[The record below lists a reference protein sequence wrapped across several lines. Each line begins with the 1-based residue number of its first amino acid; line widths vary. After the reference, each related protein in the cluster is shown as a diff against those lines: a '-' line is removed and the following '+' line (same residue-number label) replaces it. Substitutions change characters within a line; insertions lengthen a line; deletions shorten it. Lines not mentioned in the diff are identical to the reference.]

1 MAMDGA
7 LIDPRS
13 EELQNEFEMEIKR
26 IQVGDRGPVYLEPKF
41 RELDITDSFEVS
53 NAICEQLENGV
64 LAFVAMS
71 KVCALSTIQS
81 YSDTFQAPFITLS
94 MPQNTTSEDPYQLYL
109 RPHYID
115 GLVDVIV
122 LYGWKELLYIYDTDE
137 GLVRLQQLFQ
147 AFNVREYELIDIHVK
162 RVRDGRES
170 YSLLRDMYSKV
181 KETDLRILL
190 DIATSEARTLILKV
204 RNDRDMINNRF
215 HFLLADL
222 DINDMGD
229 DTLKSGLNVTGFQLN
244 ATEDGPA
251 KNMDRELYAEI
262 KNKNITLEK
271 ALVLDAVRLIHKATK
286 KLKSDHHEKKQKGL
300 NCRVGDATVRWAP
313 GKSFMSA
320 LRNTTYNGLTGTVQ
334 FDDRGFRK
342 KFKLPLIQT
351 TMNMEKAKV
360 GEFTREG
367 GLTQHD
373 PKVVPPPKG
382 QPSDQNETKIVTTV
396 LDPPYVMIK
405 KDALHDPKAYMS
417 REKRCGK
424 HKFEGFCI
432 DLAEKIANYV
442 NITYD
447 ICLVSDF
454 NYGTML
460 KNGTWNGMVGELT
473 RREADL
479 AIAPITISSARER
492 VVDFTKPF
500 MSLGI
505 SIMIKKPSNAKA
517 HVFSFMDPL
526 SYEIWMCILFAYVG
540 VSVVLFL
547 VSRFSPTEWHVEDDS
562 SITNDFTI
570 SNSLWYSLGAFMQQG
585 CDISPKAI
593 SGRVV
598 GSVWWFFTLII
609 ISSYTANLA
618 AFLTVER
625 MNTPIESAED
635 LAKQTNIQYGV
646 MNAGTTKDFFKY
658 SKVAIYERMWAY
670 MTSASPSVFVSNNSA
685 GIAKVR
691 RSNSKYA
698 FLVEST
704 MNEYTNMRKPC
715 DTMKVGTNLDSKG
728 YGIATPVGS
737 SLRDK
742 LTLAVLHFRESGHLQ
757 QLKKKWWDDRSECP
771 SPGTASDGGQTA
783 LTLNNV
789 AGIFYILISGLTL
802 AILIA
807 GCEFI
812 YKSVVDSKKSKTSF
826 GSVLRCK
833 ARLSFRGSFDK
844 EASDAG
850 VPIRKTMSTY
860 TYTGP
865 TQLPG
870 FDPYPDTNNTH
881 TQV

>member
-1 MAMDGA
+1 MRSCTVISYILYLFSGFVLFKVASAEWAYNISA
-7 LIDPRS
+7 LIDPMRS
-13 EELQNEFEMEIKR
+13 GDLQNEFIKELKR
-26 IQVGDRGPVYLEPKF
+26 IQIDDRAAVTLKPRF

-64 LAFVAMS
+64 LAFVGMS

-81 YSDTFQAPFITLS
+81 YSDTFNSPFITLS
-94 MPQNTTSEDPYQLYL
+94 MPQNSTSKDPYQLYM

-115 GLVDVIV
+115 GIVDVIV
-122 LYGWKELLYIYDTDE
+122 HYNWKEFFYIYDTDE

-147 AFNVREYELIDIHVK
+147 AFNVREYELIDINVK
-162 RVRDGRES
+162 RVHDANES
-170 YSLLRDMYSKV
+170 HALLRDIYSVV
-181 KETDLRILL
+181 KDTDLRILL
-190 DIATSEARTLILKV
+190 DIATDEARKLIMAI
-204 RNDRDMINNRF
+204 RNDGDMINNRF

-222 DINDMGD
+222 DINDMGEEP
-229 DTLKSGLNVTGFQLN
+229 LKSGLNVTGFQMN
-244 ATEDGPA
+244 ATKDGPA
-251 KNMDRELYAEI
+251 RSKDRDIYSGISNE
-262 KNKNITLEK
+262 KITLEV
-271 ALVLDAVRLIHKATK
+271 ALVLDAVRLLLKA
-286 KLKSDHHEKKQKGL
+286 LKNLKTDRHDQRRPGV
-300 NCRVGDATVRWAP
+300 NCRVGDATVREAP
-313 GKSFMSA
+313 GINFMKA
-320 LRNTTYNGLTGTVQ
+320 LRNTAFNGYTGTVQ

-342 KFKLPLIQT
+342 NFKLPLIQT
-351 TMNMEKAKV
+351 TLNMEKAKV
-360 GEFTREG
+360 GEYTREG
-367 GLTQHD
+367 GLTHHD
-373 PKVVPPPKG
+373 PKVVPNSNPN
-382 QPSDQNETKIVTTV
+382 PSSINETKIVTTV
-396 LDPPYVMIK
+396 LDPPYVMMK
-405 KDALHDPKAYMS
+405 KGSPTKYEAYMS
-417 REKRCGK
+417 PEERCGK

-432 DLAEKIANYV
+432 DLAARIADYV
-442 NITYD
+442 NFTYD
-447 ICLVSDF
+447 ICLVKDLT
-454 NYGTML
+454 YGT
-460 KNGTWNGMVGELT
+460 KVENGTWNGMIGELT

-646 MNAGTTKDFFKY
+646 LNSGTTKDFFKY

-670 MTSASPSVFVSNNSA
+670 MTSATPSVFVNNNSA
-685 GIAKVR
+685 GIARVR
-691 RSNSKYA
+691 KSNGKYA
-698 FLVEST
+698 YLVEST
-704 MNEYTNMRKPC
+704 MNEYINMRKPC

-737 SLRDK
+737 PLRDK
-742 LTLAVLHFRESGHLQ
+742 LTLAVLHLRESGELQ
-757 QLKKKWWDDRSECP
+757 QLKKRWWDDRSECP

-812 YKSVVDSKKSKTSF
+812 YKSVVDSKKSK
-826 GSVLRCK
+826 
-833 ARLSFRGSFDK
+833 
-844 EASDAG
+844 
-850 VPIRKTMSTY
+850 Y

>member
-1 MAMDGA
+1 MRSCSVISYMLYLFFGTVLLKTTSASRTYNISA
-7 LIDPRS
+7 LFDPRA
-13 EELQNEFEMEIKR
+13 EELRNEFEMEIKR
-26 IQVGDRGPVYLEPKF
+26 IQVDDRPGTYLDPKF

-64 LAFVAMS
+64 LAFVGMS

-81 YSDTFQAPFITLS
+81 YSDTFKAPFITLS
-94 MPQNTTSEDPYQLYL
+94 MPQNSTSADPYQLYM

-122 LYGWKELLYIYDTDE
+122 NYGWKELFYIYDTDE
-137 GLVRLQQLFQ
+137 GLIRLQQLFQ
-147 AFNVREYELIDIHVK
+147 AFNVREYELIDINVK
-162 RVRDGRES
+162 RVRDAHES
-170 YSLLRDMYSKV
+170 YMLLRDIYGTV
-181 KETDLRILL
+181 KDTNLRILL
-190 DIATSEARTLILKV
+190 DITTDEARTLIMNV

-229 DTLKSGLNVTGFQLN
+229 EPLRSGINVTGFQLN

-251 KNMDRELYAEI
+251 KSKDRDIYANI
-262 KNKNITLEK
+262 LNKKITLEK
-271 ALVLDAVRLIHKATK
+271 ALVLDAVRLIHKASK
-286 KLKSDHHEKKQKGL
+286 KLNPDLYDQGL
-300 NCRVGDATVRWAP
+300 TGMKCRVGDANVRRVP
-313 GKSFMSA
+313 GKTFMRA
-320 LRNTTYNGLTGTVQ
+320 LRNTTYNGFTGTVQ

-351 TMNMEKAKV
+351 TMNMERAKV
-360 GEFTREG
+360 GEYTREG

-373 PKVVPPPKG
+373 PKVVPHINIKNAP
-382 QPSDQNETKIVTTV
+382 QNETKIVTTV

-405 KDALHDPKAYMS
+405 NDALKDPEAHMS
-417 REKRCGK
+417 REVRCGK

-432 DLAEKIANYV
+432 DLAAKIAEYV
-442 NITYD
+442 NFTYD
-447 ICLVSDF
+447 ICLVNDLH
-454 NYGTML
+454 YGTML
-460 KNGTWNGMVGELT
+460 ENGTWNGMIGELT

-646 MNAGTTKDFFKY
+646 LNAGTTKDFFKY

-670 MTSASPSVFVSNNSA
+670 MTSANPSVFVNNNTA
-685 GIAKVR
+685 GIGRVR
-691 RSNSKYA
+691 SSNGKYA
-698 FLVEST
+698 YLVEST

-737 SLRDK
+737 PLRDR
-742 LTLAVLHFRESGHLQ
+742 LTLAVLHFRESGELQ

-812 YKSVVDSKKSKTSF
+812 YKSVVDSKKSK
-826 GSVLRCK
+826 
-833 ARLSFRGSFDK
+833 
-844 EASDAG
+844 
-850 VPIRKTMSTY
+850 Y